1 MAELDLAFSTAKV
14 LSVDTIAALLKLMSQ
29 AGRDADPD
37 PENGSGMRIASLIV
51 SQSFKETAVRSILRS
66 ILFVGAVAIVAGGFT
81 GCNRSGTGNSE
92 TPKTTAAPAPS
103 AAQMP
108 GATSAAS
115 Q

>member
-1 MAELDLAFSTAKV
+1 M
-14 LSVDTIAALLKLMSQ
+14 
-29 AGRDADPD
+29 
-37 PENGSGMRIASLIV
+37 
-51 SQSFKETAVRSILRS
+51 RSILRS
-66 ILFVGAVAIVAGGFT
+66 ILLVGAVAIVAGGFT

>member
-1 MAELDLAFSTAKV
+1 MK
-14 LSVDTIAALLKLMSQ
+14 
-29 AGRDADPD
+29 
-37 PENGSGMRIASLIV
+37 
-51 SQSFKETAVRSILRS
+51 SILSS
-66 ILFVGAVAIVAGGFT
+66 IFLVGAVAIVAGGLT

-92 TPKTTAAPAPS
+92 TPKTTAEPAPS